1 MEKIDITGYEQLY
14 FPQRTPTCASLLTV
28 APPASILCCMAGRER
43 WRKTANKL
51 VYRVGLGLG
60 LGTYT
65 GSEFWMPY
73 TISTTYRACTVKF
86 VSVVSVIVI
95 V

>member
-43 WRKTANKL
+43 RRKTANKL
-51 VYRVGLGLG
+51 VYRVGLSLG
-60 LGTYT
+60 AYT

-73 TISTTYRACTVKF
+73 TISTTHRACTVKF